1 MSSHPGAGIQGREA
15 SSLPPPPSTLCI
27 LSADFPDVYSAMSTD
42 DKDMGVYG
50 MYVIRWALVLTLPL
64 LHSSPFVA

>member
-1 MSSHPGAGIQGREA
+1 
-15 SSLPPPPSTLCI
+15 
-27 LSADFPDVYSAMSTD
+27 MSTD